1 MVLGSIP
8 VLDFCKEPPVSILK
22 INERID
28 LVLVPDING
37 TENPTPGL
45 VLQNNKIWFKS

>member
-1 MVLGSIP
+1 VENWSIP
-8 VLDFCKEPPVSILK
+8 VLDFCKEPPVFILK
-22 INERID
+22 KMRIV